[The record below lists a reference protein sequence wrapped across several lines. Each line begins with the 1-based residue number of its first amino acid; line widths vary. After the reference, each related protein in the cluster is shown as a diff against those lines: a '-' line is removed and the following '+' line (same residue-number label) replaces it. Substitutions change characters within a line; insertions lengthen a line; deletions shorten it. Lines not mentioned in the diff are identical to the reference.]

1 MIFADNVLK
10 EYLKN
15 VYFITGTPCG
25 GKTTVSRLLSSMY
38 GITLYDIDSMYDTHR
53 AASDKEHQPCMNTVF
68 ADADAFFGRNTDE
81 YLNWLKGVTKEQLSF
96 ILLDLI
102 RLSADSPVIC
112 DCHIDMTMADLL
124 TDPSRA
130 AFMIREPVNIADEYC
145 ARADHA
151 DFDSFLH
158 SASDPDKAKTLV
170 NRTLYTLNADHY
182 AAVKRSRYMWI
193 DRSEGLTPE
202 ECARRT
208 AVHFGWIAG

>member
-1 MIFADNVLK
+1 MSLSRNEVFEGEQL
-10 EYLKN
+10 YL
-15 VYFITGTPCG
+15 YEEITND
-25 GKTTVSRLLSSMY
+25 KLLPIPY
-38 GITLYDIDSMYDTHR
+38 AKIETELPEG
-53 AASDKEHQPCMNTVF
+53 
-68 ADADAFFGRNTDE
+68 
-81 YLNWLKGVTKEQLSF
+81 LSF

-124 TDPSRA
+124 TDPSRL

-158 SASDPDKAKTLV
+158 SASDPEKAKALV

-193 DRSEGLTPE
+193 DRSEGFTPE

-208 AVHFGWIAG
+208 AVHFGWETA